1 MMKRVHYY
9 LICFVAAALSAC
21 AVVPPF
27 SEEALQG
34 VNRTLTA
41 EQAVKGDTRDVQVL
55 WGGIIIGAEN
65 KPNFTDITVLYYPL
79 DNSQQPDVDKPAQN
93 RFVVRHAGYLETMVY
108 APGREITVIGTL
120 QDVEEGK
127 VGDASYRFPVLKAD
141 KIYLWPL
148 GENSRVR
155 FGVGVGVGVHM

>member
-1 MMKRVHYY
+1 M
-9 LICFVAAALSAC
+9 
-21 AVVPPF
+21 
-27 SEEALQG
+27 
-34 VNRTLTA
+34 
-41 EQAVKGDTRDVQVL
+41 
-55 WGGIIIGAEN
+55 
-65 KPNFTDITVLYYPL
+65 
-79 DNSQQPDVDKPAQN
+79 DKPAQN

>member
-1 MMKRVHYY
+1 MITRFHYY
-9 LICFVAAALSAC
+9 LMVLLAMALSAC
-21 AVVPPF
+21 AITPPF
-27 SEEALQG
+27 SEETLHG
-34 VNRTLTA
+34 VNRTLAA
-41 EQAVKGDTRDVQVL
+41 EQAVKDDTRDVQVL

-65 KPNFTDITVLYYPL
+65 KPNRTEITVLYYPL
-79 DNSQQPDVDKPAQN
+79 DSSQQPDVDKPAQN
-93 RFVVRHAGYLETMVY
+93 RFIVRHAGYLETMVY

-120 QDVEEGK
+120 QGVEEGK

-148 GENSRVR
+148 DENSKVH